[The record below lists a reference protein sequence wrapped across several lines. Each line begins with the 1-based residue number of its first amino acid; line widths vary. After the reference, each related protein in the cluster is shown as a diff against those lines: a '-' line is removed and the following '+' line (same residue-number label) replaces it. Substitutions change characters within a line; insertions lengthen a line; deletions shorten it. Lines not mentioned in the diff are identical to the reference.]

1 MEDLLFKLRNDI
13 ITYKE
18 DNGIVYGYFNQKA
31 MDYFFFYRAKINSH
45 DFSDKSPYEEDIYK
59 RVIQFDDISV
69 QEHNMPHIVLQD
81 GEFVSEGDVLFDL
94 GLKYYDSYFKENYI
108 SDYNTLLY
116 YNVIIFSK
124 YSGYYSSF
132 IHDDTRFGVNM
143 GNTIKDGDLLF
154 SIRPADGPSYI
165 ENDIKDVKFDFN
177 MIPRPLL
184 ENSWGLCDFKVKSI
198 ISANYSYVNKG
209 DDILV
214 VSQSDNYDYYLKS
227 SYNGLL
233 VFSKYL
239 SVLKKGTLICNIY
252 PDVASLKQKFPFIVK
267 VTKDDFTKKAVVNC
281 EMTGKFNWM
290 GTSGFFMGYDIYFN
304 FENVGGK
311 SFLIMEFDMKSIK
324 IDKLCALHLLLDN
337 GYVISLSPAS
347 NPIKSNGNYICKF
360 PLSKADMDELEKN
373 KFIKWRITNGEGIT
387 LKDGNNI
394 CCRDDKDTTN
404 ITTELSYE
412 VFQDLIIKFSEKVNE
427 NITTDEKEE
436 VENSQKSCYVYL
448 MIDTTNYFYKI
459 GISNRPKYREHTLQS
474 DKPTIEL
481 VCAKEYP
488 SRDIAEA
495 IEAALHKVYASKRI
509 RGEWFNLDD
518 TDIDIIKQTLK

>member
-1 MEDLLFKLRNDI
+1 
-13 ITYKE
+13 
-18 DNGIVYGYFNQKA
+18 
-31 MDYFFFYRAKINSH
+31 
-45 DFSDKSPYEEDIYK
+45 
-59 RVIQFDDISV
+59 
-69 QEHNMPHIVLQD
+69 
-81 GEFVSEGDVLFDL
+81 
-94 GLKYYDSYFKENYI
+94 
-108 SDYNTLLY
+108 
-116 YNVIIFSK
+116 
-124 YSGYYSSF
+124 
-132 IHDDTRFGVNM
+132 
-143 GNTIKDGDLLF
+143 
-154 SIRPADGPSYI
+154 
-165 ENDIKDVKFDFN
+165 
-177 MIPRPLL
+177 
-184 ENSWGLCDFKVKSI
+184 
-198 ISANYSYVNKG
+198 
-209 DDILV
+209 
-214 VSQSDNYDYYLKS
+214 
-227 SYNGLL
+227 
-233 VFSKYL
+233 
-239 SVLKKGTLICNIY
+239 
-252 PDVASLKQKFPFIVK
+252 
-267 VTKDDFTKKAVVNC
+267 
-281 EMTGKFNWM
+281 
-290 GTSGFFMGYDIYFN
+290 
-304 FENVGGK
+304 
-311 SFLIMEFDMKSIK
+311 MEFDMKSIK